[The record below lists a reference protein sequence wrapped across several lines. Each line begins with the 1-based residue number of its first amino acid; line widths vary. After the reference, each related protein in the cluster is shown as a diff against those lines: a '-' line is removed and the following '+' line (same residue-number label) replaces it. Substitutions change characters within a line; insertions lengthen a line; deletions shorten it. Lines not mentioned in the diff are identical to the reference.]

1 MSIPLSDIVVPAFVG
16 GLATLRTV
24 LDRAAKHADAQ
35 KLDAST
41 LLQARLYD
49 DMFTFTQQ
57 VQAATDTARRVTERL
72 ANREPSSK
80 PDPESSFAALTA
92 RVGETVEGILS
103 ADRAAIDKRQDDNFT
118 VNIGQDIPF
127 TGRSYALAFGVP
139 NVLFHVSMA
148 YGIMRHAGVQLGKV
162 DYIAPFMSA

>member
-1 MSIPLSDIVVPAFVG
+1 M
-16 GLATLRTV
+16 LAQNANGDPDL
-24 LDRAAKHADAQ
+24 AAEAGQ
-35 KLDAST
+35 K
-41 LLQARLYD
+41 RER
-49 DMFTFTQQ
+49 
-57 VQAATDTARRVTERL
+57 DTARRVTERL

-92 RVGETVEGILS
+92 PRRRVAETIEGVLS

-139 NVLFHVSMA
+139 NVLFRVSMA
-148 YGIMRHAGVQLGKV
+148 YGIMRHNGVQLGKV
-162 DYIAPFMSA
+162 DYIAPFLSA